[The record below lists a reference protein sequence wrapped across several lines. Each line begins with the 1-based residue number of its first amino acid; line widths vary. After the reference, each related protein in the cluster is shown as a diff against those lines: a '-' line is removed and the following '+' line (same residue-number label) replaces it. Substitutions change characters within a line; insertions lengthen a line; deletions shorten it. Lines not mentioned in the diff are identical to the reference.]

1 MDPVAPS
8 ADGFAARLVVL
19 TQPRQ
24 RSTALHRF
32 RWSLD
37 YHQGGRGQYRQCPF
51 AACYPASVLFFCFRP
66 VRPRTSS
73 QPVTIARPF
82 RWKISRSSI
91 HRRPLQ
97 AAMCSS
103 FWPIQPSCQHC
114 CSSGPVGPLVRGV
127 RRGPQAALYARPVG
141 GTPYASA
148 GRHVFAPLAWTTIVS
163 CGSMQPPP
171 PTSAQ
176 LHRIRSGPP
185 CAGRPTHKKPTLS
198 PYAFRG
204 PTAGAGPRPTSPG
217 RFVGPFVAY
226 PASGAPFSR
235 RTRSAPTHKPML
247 CRRTPLGSYADA
259 HVDNFR
265 QPFRLPDE

>member
-1 MDPVAPS
+1 MAPT

-24 RSTALHRF
+24 RSTAPRRF

-37 YHQGGRGQYRQCPF
+37 YHQGGRGQYLKHASAARQ
-51 AACYPASVLFFCFRP
+51 PASAIVFSFRP
-66 VRPRTSS
+66 VRLRTFS
-73 QPVTIARPF
+73 QLVTIARPF

-97 AAMCSS
+97 AAMCSRS
-103 FWPIQPSCQHC
+103 WPIQPSCQHC

-141 GTPYASA
+141 GTSCASV
-148 GRHVFAPLAWTTIVS
+148 GRHVFALLAWTTIVS
-163 CGSMQPPP
+163 CRSMQPPT

-185 CAGRPTHKKPTLS
+185 CAGRPTHIKPTLS

-217 RFVGPFVAY
+217 RFVGPSVAY

-265 QPFRLPDE
+265 EPFRLPDE